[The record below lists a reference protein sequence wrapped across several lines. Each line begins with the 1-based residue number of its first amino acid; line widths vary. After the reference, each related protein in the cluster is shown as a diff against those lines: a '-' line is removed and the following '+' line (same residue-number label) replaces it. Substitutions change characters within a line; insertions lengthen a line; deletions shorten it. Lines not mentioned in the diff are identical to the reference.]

1 VSTANPQKNNLIKN
15 FIFVANVGF
24 MPIEI
29 FLKIIIEKLVGGWL
43 VIVLTTFD

>member
-24 MPIEI
+24 MPMKI
-29 FLKIIIEKLVGGWL
+29 FLKIVIEKLVGGWL
-43 VIVLTTFD
+43 VIVLMTSN